1 MKSISYYLKRLK
13 DIYASHYI
21 PVFKQSPYPQNFQ
34 EDTNRANSLIY
45 SKLLT
50 GKPCM
55 ISRFGSNELYAT
67 ISYMRG
73 GHPLWFLRTIY
84 PFWVSPQVDYHMKNN
99 AGFFNSSHKAYCK
112 FADLMVKC
120 AKEIDI
126 LGSWQENEYT
136 MNKYLSCE
144 RVHLDSLVPFFT
156 NEPWTK
162 YLEGKKVLV
171 VHPFKETIIQQYK
184 KRQCLFDNNEIL
196 PTFSKLT
203 VIKAIQSLG
212 GNNNGFTSW
221 FEALHY
227 MEQKIDKADYDV
239 ALIGCGAYGMPLAA
253 HCEKMGKQAIHLG
266 GVLQVLFGIKGKRWE
281 TEEYYKD
288 KYHLLMNNP
297 NWTYPINEDKPQNYN
312 KVEKS
317 CYWN

>member
-144 RVHLDSLVPFFT
+144 RVHLDSLVPFFA

-171 VHPFKETIIQQYK
+171 VHPFRNTILSQYEN
-184 KRQCLFDNNEIL
+184 RNLLFPNTDIL
-196 PTFSKLT
+196 PQFSKLT
-203 VIKAIQSLG
+203 VLKAIQSSRG
-212 GNNNGFTSW
+212 ETADNFATW
-221 FEALHY
+221 FDALHY
-227 MEQKIDKADYDV
+227 MEEEIDKTDYDIDI
-239 ALIGCGAYGMPLAA
+239 IGCGAYGMPLAA
-253 HCEKMGKQAIHLG
+253 HCKKMGKQAIHLG
-266 GVLQVLFGIKGKRWE
+266 GALQLLFGIKGKRWE
-281 TEEYYKD
+281 TEGFYKEKYYP
-288 KYHLLMNNP
+288 LMQNP
-297 NWTYPINEDKPQNYN
+297 YWTHPSENEKPKQPMIDRDN
-312 KVEKS
+312 
-317 CYWN
+317 CYW